1 MKKKIIF
8 SSIVLFC
15 LFVFFIFFKSIYK
28 ENYYTPQILTKNLIS
43 FKSKDLFT
51 KEIVHSDHLFKNEK
65 FILINIWASWC
76 VPCLQEHKYLMNL
89 KNNSSI
95 NLIGLNYKDKEN
107 NAKKFIYKNG
117 NPYDA
122 ILIDDDGVISIELG
136 AYGVPET
143 FIIYNSKIIKKYI
156 GPLSQKNIIEIK
168 INNIDVIIKEL
179 AIPIKEAR
187 EAIGIAPNG
196 INPKFIV

>member
-15 LFVFFIFFKSIYK
+15 IFVFFIFFKSIYK

-168 INNIDVIIKEL
+168 KITK
-179 AIPIKEAR
+179 K
-187 EAIGIAPNG
+187 
-196 INPKFIV
+196 

>member
-51 KEIVHSDHLFKNEK
+51 EEIVNSDHLFKNEK
-65 FILINIWASWC
+65 FIVINIWASWC

-117 NPYDA
+117 NPYDT

-168 INNIDVIIKEL
+168 KITK
-179 AIPIKEAR
+179 K
-187 EAIGIAPNG
+187 
-196 INPKFIV
+196 

>member
-65 FILINIWASWC
+65 FIVINIWASWC

-117 NPYDA
+117 NPYDT
-122 ILIDDDGVISIELG
+122 ILIDDDGVISIE
-136 AYGVPET
+136 
-143 FIIYNSKIIKKYI
+143 
-156 GPLSQKNIIEIK
+156 
-168 INNIDVIIKEL
+168 
-179 AIPIKEAR
+179 
-187 EAIGIAPNG
+187 
-196 INPKFIV
+196 

>member
-28 ENYYTPQILTKNLIS
+28 ENYYTPQILTKDLIS

-51 KEIVHSDHLFKNEK
+51 KENINSDHLFKNEQ
-65 FILINIWASWC
+65 FIVINIWASWC
-76 VPCLQEHKYLMNL
+76 TPCLQEHKYLMNL
-89 KNNSSI
+89 KNNNNI

-117 NPYDA
+117 NPYDL
-122 ILIDDDGVISIELG
+122 ILTDNEGIISIELG
-136 AYGVPET
+136 AFGVPET
-143 FIIYNSKIIKKYI
+143 FIIQNKKIIKKYI
-156 GPLSQKNIIEIK
+156 GPLNQQNIIEIK
-168 INNIDVIIKEL
+168 NIITK
-179 AIPIKEAR
+179 
-187 EAIGIAPNG
+187 
-196 INPKFIV
+196 

>member
-168 INNIDVIIKEL
+168 KITK
-179 AIPIKEAR
+179 K
-187 EAIGIAPNG
+187 
-196 INPKFIV
+196 

>member
-8 SSIVLFC
+8 SSIVLFS

-65 FILINIWASWC
+65 FIVINIWASWC

-89 KNNSSI
+89 KKNSSI

-117 NPYDA
+117 NPYDT

-168 INNIDVIIKEL
+168 KITK
-179 AIPIKEAR
+179 K
-187 EAIGIAPNG
+187 
-196 INPKFIV
+196 

>member
-117 NPYDA
+117 NPYDT
-122 ILIDDDGVISIELG
+122 ILIDDYGIISIELG

-168 INNIDVIIKEL
+168 KITK
-179 AIPIKEAR
+179 K
-187 EAIGIAPNG
+187 
-196 INPKFIV
+196 

>member
-89 KNNSSI
+89 KNNNSI

-117 NPYDA
+117 DPYDT
-122 ILIDDDGVISIELG
+122 ILIDDYGIISIELG

-168 INNIDVIIKEL
+168 KITK
-179 AIPIKEAR
+179 K
-187 EAIGIAPNG
+187 
-196 INPKFIV
+196 

>member
-117 NPYDA
+117 NPYDT
-122 ILIDDDGVISIELG
+122 ILIDNDGIISIELG

-168 INNIDVIIKEL
+168 KITK
-179 AIPIKEAR
+179 K
-187 EAIGIAPNG
+187 
-196 INPKFIV
+196 

>member
-15 LFVFFIFFKSIYK
+15 IFVFFIFFKSIYK

-65 FILINIWASWC
+65 FIVINIWASWC

-89 KNNSSI
+89 KKNSSI

-117 NPYDA
+117 NPYDT

-168 INNIDVIIKEL
+168 KITK
-179 AIPIKEAR
+179 K
-187 EAIGIAPNG
+187 
-196 INPKFIV
+196 

>member
-65 FILINIWASWC
+65 FIVINIWASWC

-117 NPYDA
+117 NPYDT

-168 INNIDVIIKEL
+168 KITK
-179 AIPIKEAR
+179 K
-187 EAIGIAPNG
+187 
-196 INPKFIV
+196 

>member
-51 KEIVHSDHLFKNEK
+51 KEIVHSEHLFKNKK
-65 FILINIWASWC
+65 FIVINIWASWC

-168 INNIDVIIKEL
+168 KITK
-179 AIPIKEAR
+179 K
-187 EAIGIAPNG
+187 
-196 INPKFIV
+196 

>member
-89 KNNSSI
+89 KNNNSI

-168 INNIDVIIKEL
+168 KITK
-179 AIPIKEAR
+179 K
-187 EAIGIAPNG
+187 
-196 INPKFIV
+196 

>member
-15 LFVFFIFFKSIYK
+15 LFVFFIFFKSVYK

-65 FILINIWASWC
+65 FIVINIWASWC

-117 NPYDA
+117 NPYDT

-168 INNIDVIIKEL
+168 KITK
-179 AIPIKEAR
+179 K
-187 EAIGIAPNG
+187 
-196 INPKFIV
+196 

>member
-117 NPYDA
+117 NPYDT

-168 INNIDVIIKEL
+168 KITK
-179 AIPIKEAR
+179 K
-187 EAIGIAPNG
+187 
-196 INPKFIV
+196 

>member
-15 LFVFFIFFKSIYK
+15 IFVFFIFFKSIYK
-28 ENYYTPQILTKNLIS
+28 ENYNTPQILTKNLIS

-65 FILINIWASWC
+65 FIVINIWASWC

-117 NPYDA
+117 NPYDT

-156 GPLSQKNIIEIK
+156 
-168 INNIDVIIKEL
+168 
-179 AIPIKEAR
+179 
-187 EAIGIAPNG
+187 
-196 INPKFIV
+196 

>member
-15 LFVFFIFFKSIYK
+15 IFVFFIFFKSIYK

-65 FILINIWASWC
+65 FIVINIWASWC

-117 NPYDA
+117 NPYDT

-168 INNIDVIIKEL
+168 KITK
-179 AIPIKEAR
+179 K
-187 EAIGIAPNG
+187 
-196 INPKFIV
+196 

>member
-8 SSIVLFC
+8 SSIILFC
-15 LFVFFIFFKSIYK
+15 LFVFLIFFKSIYK
-28 ENYYTPQILTKNLIS
+28 ENYYIPQVLTKNLIN
-43 FKSKDLFT
+43 FEAKDLFS
-51 KEIVHSDHLFKNEK
+51 KENFNSNKLFDNEK
-65 FILINIWASWC
+65 FIVINIWASWC

-122 ILIDDDGVISIELG
+122 ILIDDDGVISIGLG

-156 GPLSQKNIIEIK
+156 GP
-168 INNIDVIIKEL
+168 
-179 AIPIKEAR
+179 
-187 EAIGIAPNG
+187 
-196 INPKFIV
+196 

>member
-51 KEIVHSDHLFKNEK
+51 KEIIHSDHLFKNEK

-117 NPYDA
+117 NPYDT
-122 ILIDDDGVISIELG
+122 ILIDDYGIISIELG

-168 INNIDVIIKEL
+168 KITK
-179 AIPIKEAR
+179 K
-187 EAIGIAPNG
+187 
-196 INPKFIV
+196 

>member
-15 LFVFFIFFKSIYK
+15 IFVFFIFFKSIYK

-76 VPCLQEHKYLMNL
+76 VPCLQEHKYLMEL
-89 KNNSSI
+89 KNSASI

-107 NAKKFIYKNG
+107 NAKKFISKNG
-117 NPYDA
+117 NPYDL
-122 ILIDDDGVISIELG
+122 ILTDNDGIISIELG
-136 AYGVPET
+136 AFGVPET
-143 FIIYNSKIIKKYI
+143 FIIHNKKIIKKYI
-156 GPLSQKNIIEIK
+156 GPLSQKNIKEIK
-168 INNIDVIIKEL
+168 KITK
-179 AIPIKEAR
+179 K
-187 EAIGIAPNG
+187 
-196 INPKFIV
+196 

>member
-51 KEIVHSDHLFKNEK
+51 KEIIHSDHLFKNEK

-89 KNNSSI
+89 KNNNSI

-117 NPYDA
+117 NPYDT

-168 INNIDVIIKEL
+168 KITK
-179 AIPIKEAR
+179 K
-187 EAIGIAPNG
+187 
-196 INPKFIV
+196 

>member
-51 KEIVHSDHLFKNEK
+51 KEIIHSDHLFKNEK
-65 FILINIWASWC
+65 FIVINIWASWC

-168 INNIDVIIKEL
+168 KITK
-179 AIPIKEAR
+179 K
-187 EAIGIAPNG
+187 
-196 INPKFIV
+196 

>member
-8 SSIVLFC
+8 SSIVLIC

-117 NPYDA
+117 NPYDT

-168 INNIDVIIKEL
+168 KITK
-179 AIPIKEAR
+179 K
-187 EAIGIAPNG
+187 
-196 INPKFIV
+196 

>member
-65 FILINIWASWC
+65 FIVINIWASWC

-117 NPYDA
+117 NPYDT
-122 ILIDDDGVISIELG
+122 ILIDDYGIISIELG

-168 INNIDVIIKEL
+168 KITK
-179 AIPIKEAR
+179 K
-187 EAIGIAPNG
+187 
-196 INPKFIV
+196 

>member
-65 FILINIWASWC
+65 FIVINIWASWC

-117 NPYDA
+117 NPYDT

-143 FIIYNSKIIKKYI
+143 FIVYNSKIIKKYI

-168 INNIDVIIKEL
+168 KITK
-179 AIPIKEAR
+179 K
-187 EAIGIAPNG
+187 
-196 INPKFIV
+196 

>member
-15 LFVFFIFFKSIYK
+15 IFVFFIFFKSIYK

-65 FILINIWASWC
+65 FIVINIWASWC
-76 VPCLQEHKYLMNL
+76 VPCLQEHKYLMEL
-89 KNNSSI
+89 KNSASI

-107 NAKKFIYKNG
+107 NAKKFISKNG
-117 NPYDA
+117 NPYDL
-122 ILIDDDGVISIELG
+122 ILTDNDGIISIELG
-136 AYGVPET
+136 AFGVPET
-143 FIIYNSKIIKKYI
+143 FIIHNKKIIKKYI
-156 GPLSQKNIIEIK
+156 GPLSQKNIKEIK
-168 INNIDVIIKEL
+168 KITK
-179 AIPIKEAR
+179 K
-187 EAIGIAPNG
+187 
-196 INPKFIV
+196 

>member
-51 KEIVHSDHLFKNEK
+51 KEIIHSDHLFKNEK

-168 INNIDVIIKEL
+168 KITK
-179 AIPIKEAR
+179 K
-187 EAIGIAPNG
+187 
-196 INPKFIV
+196 

>member
-89 KNNSSI
+89 KNNTSI

-117 NPYDA
+117 NPYDT
-122 ILIDDDGVISIELG
+122 ILIDDYGIISIELG

-168 INNIDVIIKEL
+168 KITK
-179 AIPIKEAR
+179 K
-187 EAIGIAPNG
+187 
-196 INPKFIV
+196 